1 MLLSD
6 IVDRILKMTA
16 DSFLQVLMICPAW
29 TLWTS
34 ETLSSQAPV
43 QVSVCVQYHGLDA
56 VHYQCGGQLSAGAD
70 DMLHLDA
77 ADIRNT
83 EQRNPGSSAGECL
96 WKNILGQ
103 RHGDRLLSR
112 C

>member
-1 MLLSD
+1 
-6 IVDRILKMTA
+6 
-16 DSFLQVLMICPAW
+16 MIHPASW
-29 TLWTS
+29 TPRTW
-34 ETLSSQAPV
+34 ETPSSRAPV
-43 QVSVCVQYHGLDA
+43 QVRYHGPDG
-56 VHYQCGGQLSAGAD
+56 VHYQGGDQLSAGAD